1 MDQEPIIIEASL
13 ILSGETI
20 PVEASYSSKFS
31 LWVRFPDSRSFMD
44 GQEFSQ
50 LIIRIK
56 GENIDLGSCRLISE
70 ANIEGYAGRLIFIR
84 DIYDVE
90 SLLYDHEVV
99 KLQSAFL
106 NLPLVLPYKD
116 RISQAFKNYT
126 ADLTYD
132 LCLYKGQFD
141 AVDAEHRD
149 EPENIRK
156 MIQKAIMYTEGQR
169 FFHYLDER
177 LAELED
183 LVADFSP
190 EEHERHGFYFR
201 KQLFNYI
208 LSSKF
213 MARTNLKPRGYSGD
227 SEMMT
232 MLYQN
237 DYQGDSTFEKLMH
250 KHPCEHPAA
259 QAVRNRRRLVTRYL
273 RELGEKAHLSPE
285 NRLRI
290 LSVAC
295 GTAAEIDDILL
306 VAEDCCKY
314 RFTLFDQDRQALLDS
329 ADMIYQKEKDQN
341 TKINVEY
348 LNESVRTMLAASSL
362 KGKWGQYDFIYSMG
376 LFDYLTPPVAKAVLG
391 KMYELLAPG
400 GEMIIGNFHVS
411 NPSKVY
417 MEYWL
422 DWVLY
427 YRTEKDFLELVPDT
441 TPSEADVFFEETK
454 SQMFLKVKKLA

>member
-1 MDQEPIIIEASL
+1 MDQEPTVIEASL

-20 PVEASYSSKFS
+20 QVEASYSSKYS
-31 LWVRFPDSRSFMD
+31 LWIRFPDSRNFVD

-50 LIIRIK
+50 LIITIK
-56 GENIDLGSCRLISE
+56 GENIDLGSCRLVSE
-70 ANIEGYAGRLIFIR
+70 ANIEGFAGRLIFIR
-84 DIYDVE
+84 DVYDVE
-90 SLLYDHEVV
+90 SLLYDNEVV

-116 RISQAFKNYT
+116 KIIQAFKNYT

-132 LCLYKGQFD
+132 LCLYKSQFD
-141 AVDAEHRD
+141 AVDAEHRN

-156 MIQKAIMYTEGQR
+156 MIQKAIIYTEGQR
-169 FFHYLDER
+169 FFHYLNER
-177 LAELED
+177 LAELEN

-208 LSSKF
+208 LCSKF

-232 MLYQN
+232 MLYQD

-259 QAVRNRRRLVTRYL
+259 QAVRNRRRLVTAYIS
-273 RELGEKAHLSPE
+273 ELGEKIQPSSE
-285 NRLRI
+285 NKLRI

-295 GTAAEIDDILL
+295 GTAAELDDILL
-306 VAEDCCKY
+306 TKEDCCKY
-314 RFTLFDQDRQALLDS
+314 HFSLFDQDRQALLDS
-329 ADMIYQKEKDQN
+329 ADMVYRKEKSQS

-348 LNESVRTMLAASSL
+348 LNESVRTMLATSSL
-362 KGKWGQYDFIYSMG
+362 EGKWGQYDFIYSMG
-376 LFDYLTPPVAKAVLG
+376 LFDYLTPSVAKAVLG

-411 NPSKVY
+411 NPSRQY
-417 MEYWL
+417 GTAGHL
-422 DWVLY
+422 SNGLIQ
-427 YRTEKDFLELVPDT
+427 
-441 TPSEADVFFEETK
+441 TPG
-454 SQMFLKVKKLA
+454 